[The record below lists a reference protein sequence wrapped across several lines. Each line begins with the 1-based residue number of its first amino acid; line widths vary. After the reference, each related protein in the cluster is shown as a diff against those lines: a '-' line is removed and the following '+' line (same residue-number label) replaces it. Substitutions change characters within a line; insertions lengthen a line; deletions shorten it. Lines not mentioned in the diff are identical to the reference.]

1 MQRSLWLLIAL
12 LVFSFPVFADDT
24 AEDPKPD
31 VPKLETTTEVVV
43 VPELSPEEI
52 KAQEEKQKQQNA
64 FDSLS
69 STQLAL
75 EEKIKE
81 QSTLQRQLK
90 TADATQKTEMQA
102 QLDKLAAEIKNLKT
116 TFEQVAIGGIS
127 LESFGQKEKEFDWKQ
142 ELVLITQPVLESLK
156 DLTEKPRKTE
166 RLRSIVADRTLQAK
180 EIDRAIASVQSRI
193 AANPPKTL
201 LPVLKE
207 TLESWEGRKK
217 DNLREIELAQFQLES
232 LLGNNEPWYES
243 FSTAMK
249 AFFGGRGTTLFIALI
264 ASFLVWLAMKT
275 ILWLLLFRK
284 RNASG
289 EKQKPQTRYR
299 VALYLY
305 KVLTTLLII
314 MTVVIVLYVRGDL
327 LLLALMII
335 VIVGMALALRELLPR
350 YINEAR
356 ALLNLGTIREGE
368 RVFYNGIPWQVA
380 HINVHTIFRNPELFG
395 VLRVPLSEVV
405 GLNSRPLSRDEAWFP
420 SNKGDFLLM
429 PDGAVA
435 EVLSQTPENVELQSR
450 GGMRLTY
457 PTQSLYGMEFYNL
470 TRGGSYG
477 VASTFGIDYSHVG
490 VCLTDV
496 PEKFKE
502 FVGEGLRSAGLGE
515 HVLDVMVDFK
525 VANSSS
531 LDFLIYVTM
540 HSRIAS
546 SYFKIERVIQQSCVR
561 ACNDNNWGIP
571 FPQMTIHRPE

>member
-1 MQRSLWLLIAL
+1 MRRFFQLLIVL
-12 LVFSFPVFADDT
+12 LVFSCPIYADDT
-24 AEDPKPD
+24 ADGSEPG
-31 VPKLETTTEVVV
+31 VPKLETITEVVV
-43 VPELSPEEI
+43 PQLSPEEI
-52 KAQEEKQKQQNA
+52 KANEEKQKQQNA
-64 FDSLS
+64 VDSLA

-81 QSTLQRQLK
+81 QAALQRQLK
-90 TADATQKTEMQA
+90 TADAIQKVEVQA
-102 QLDKLAAEIKNLKT
+102 QLDKLGPEIKNLKA

-166 RLRSIVADRTLQAK
+166 RLRSIISDRSLQGK
-180 EIDRAIASVQSRI
+180 EIDRAIESIQNRI

-201 LPVLKE
+201 LTSLKE
-207 TLESWEGRKK
+207 TLDSWQARKK

-232 LLGNNEPWYES
+232 LLGNNEPWYDSLATTMKS
-243 FSTAMK
+243 FFS
-249 AFFGGRGTTLFIALI
+249 GRGTTLLFAAA
-264 ASFLVWLAMKT
+264 ASFLVWLVMKA
-275 ILWLLLFRK
+275 ILWLLQFRK

-289 EKQKPQTRYR
+289 EQQKPQTSYR

-305 KVLTTLLII
+305 KVLTTLLIVVTI
-314 MTVVIVLYVRGDL
+314 VIVLYVRGDL

-350 YINEAR
+350 YVNEAR
-356 ALLNLGTIREGE
+356 ALLNLGTLREGE
-368 RVFYNGIPWQVA
+368 RVFYNGVPWQVT

-420 SNKGDFLLM
+420 SHKGDFLLM

-457 PTQSLYGMEFYNL
+457 PTQGFYGTEFYNL
-470 TRGGSYG
+470 TRGGSFG
-477 VASTFGIDYSHVG
+477 VASTFGIDYAHVNI
-490 VCLTDV
+490 CLTDV

-515 HVLDVMVDFK
+515 HVVDVLVDFK

-540 HSRIAS
+540 RSRIAS

-561 ACNDNNWGIP
+561 ACNEHNWGIP
-571 FPQMTIHRPE
+571 FPQMTIHRPG